1 MKVKLSSLIL
11 PTAVLCVLVFVFG
24 VHAQQ
29 RSTHAT
35 PNAGVWSV
43 NGKDAEG
50 AGWRARLWITRRV
63 TSANLVTVKGFFDW
77 VSSDSKTSGR
87 EYVKGTFHRD
97 SGRLNMQ
104 GYAVRSRRG
113 EIMKT
118 SYRAI
123 VNRSGRLITRGR
135 WSGKEVV
142 KGNWTA
148 RWLRAR

>member
-1 MKVKLSSLIL
+1 MKMKLNGLIL
-11 PTAVLCVLVFVFG
+11 PTALLCVLVFVFG

-29 RSTHAT
+29 RSTHLA
-35 PNAGVWSV
+35 PKAGVWRV

-50 AGWRARLWITRRV
+50 SGWRAKFTLAKRK
-63 TSANLVTVKGFFDW
+63 TSANLVAVKGFFDW
-77 VSSDSKTSGR
+77 VSYDSKTSGR
-87 EYVKGTFHRD
+87 EFVKGTFHRD

-118 SYRAI
+118 GYRAI
-123 VNRSGRLITRGR
+123 VSRSGRLITRGK
-135 WSGKEVV
+135 WFGKDVV